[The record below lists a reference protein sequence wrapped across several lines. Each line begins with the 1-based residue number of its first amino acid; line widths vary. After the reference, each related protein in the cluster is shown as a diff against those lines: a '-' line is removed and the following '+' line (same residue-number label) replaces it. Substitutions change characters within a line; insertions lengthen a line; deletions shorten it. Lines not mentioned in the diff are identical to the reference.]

1 MVQAAPKRMRPC
13 ELYLVR
19 HAIAAERGDDWPDD
33 TKRPLTATG
42 ISRFEEAVDGL
53 AWFGVDVD
61 EIFTSPLVRAK
72 QTADILAARL
82 AKRPPVKILDE
93 LAPGNETARVVA
105 ELGKRVKRS
114 RVALVGH
121 GEHRERRRGH
131 RADEELQTDTDR
143 HSRRR
148 RRRRASLRGVGQLV
162 AELLHRDEGVDEH
175 RQLLAQPTDMM
186 PPCLVEVA
194 APFSSCSKI
203 SDS

>member
-121 GEHRERRRGH
+121 EPDLGELAAALIGAQ
-131 RADEELQTDTDR
+131 RALPFRKGGVCRIDVEGLGAARAGELIWFFPPKILR
-143 HSRRR
+143 KASR
-148 RRRRASLRGVGQLV
+148 
-162 AELLHRDEGVDEH
+162 
-175 RQLLAQPTDMM
+175 
-186 PPCLVEVA
+186 
-194 APFSSCSKI
+194 
-203 SDS
+203 